1 MDIEKGEKC
10 LDFLDFFSNVKP
22 HRYYVGV
29 LQFGTQ
35 ALSDAWFAWRIIVMR
50 HKLKR
55 KRKSNP
61 LWKSF

>member
-10 LDFLDFFSNVKP
+10 LDFFLDFFSNVKP

-35 ALSDAWFAWRIIVMR
+35 ALSDA
-50 HKLKR
+50 
-55 KRKSNP
+55 
-61 LWKSF
+61 

>member
-35 ALSDAWFAWRIIVMR
+35 ALSDA
-50 HKLKR
+50 
-55 KRKSNP
+55 
-61 LWKSF
+61 